1 MKSKENTLKILL
13 DTSFILPTLGIDTG
27 KNVIKTLE
35 KIDNINAEIYFSMFS
50 VLEGIWIAIRFIK
63 KSKFNE
69 QSFRNGLK
77 AIMRY
82 GRYIKILENE
92 DIIYGA
98 LDLYR
103 MNHKDIIDNILY
115 MDSVYFDLRL
125 LTLDNELRNFI
136 RSNKLKDTLI
146 FPDEL

>member
-1 MKSKENTLKILL
+1 LKSKENTLKILL

-103 MNHKDIIDNILY
+103 MKHKDIIDNILY

>member
-50 VLEGIWIAIRFIK
+50 ILEGIWIAIRFIK

>member
-98 LDLYR
+98 LDLCR
-103 MNHKDIIDNILY
+103 MKHKDIIDNILY